1 MASLCPIASSLSGKC
16 SKMCA
21 CPGALAE
28 DERIASRLLPVALL
42 AGLVFVALGV
52 ARLFGWLGGDP
63 LHVLLG
69 AALFVAG
76 YLACFVVPDLH
87 RRLNALEQNA
97 GRQLDAHERRLLGLE
112 KWREARNEQPAAPE
126 RPRDAAQQ

>member
-1 MASLCPIASSLSGKC
+1 MATDVTPRAGSRAAELSVPLG
-16 SKMCA
+16 
-21 CPGALAE
+21 G
-28 DERIASRLLPVALL
+28 IALL
-42 AGLVFVALGV
+42 AGLVFIALGV

-97 GRQLDAHERRLLGLE
+97 GRQLDAHERRLAELE
-112 KWREARNEQPAAPE
+112 KG
-126 RPRDAAQQ
+126 RDARIE